1 MPCGSN
7 PHTVKAYPAE
17 EAGVPSPSPAHE
29 AWTPTDHHVI
39 HRYLFDPPVDPNL
52 LDAPL
57 VVVVP
62 GLGLPQYVFPTAA
75 ALARRGVSCAV
86 LDVPGFAATGR
97 HGSGPRCT
105 RSAGRPPS
113 GSQARALS
121 GPVVVFGHS
130 TGAQGALD
138 AALRLQDTQ
147 PGLGLVMAGPTFTP
161 RQRRFPRMAA
171 AAATAYLRDSPGA
184 LVVVPT
190 ALRHAPGCC
199 PSCAPVCVNARG
211 AAPRLRVHLTLTA
224 GEADTFAPG
233 VAPAAGLGGRE
244 VAEVTWTAC
253 PARTTALTHAE
264 QVAAVVVEAVIRV
277 AKAA

>member
-1 MPCGSN
+1 MP
-7 PHTVKAYPAE
+7 T
-17 EAGVPSPSPAHE
+17 PSPAHE
-29 AWTPTDHHVI
+29 AWTPTDHHVV
-39 HRYLFDPPVDPNL
+39 HSYLFDPPVDPHL
-52 LDAPL
+52 PDAAV

-75 ALARRGVSCAV
+75 ALSRRGVMCAV

-97 HGSGPRCT
+97 HGSGPQVHEIGQT
-105 RSAGRPPS
+105 TAEWVE
-113 GSQARALS
+113 ARALS
-121 GPVVVFGHS
+121 GPVVVLGHS

-190 ALRHAPGCC
+190 ALRHSPGVLSIVRSGMRDAPDE
-199 PSCAPVCVNARG
+199 
-211 AAPRLRVHLTLTA
+211 RLRQLRVPLTLTA
-224 GEADTFAPG
+224 GEADTFAPEDWLTRL
-233 VAPAAGLGGRE
+233 ASAADASPS
-244 VAEVTWTAC
+244 VIV
-253 PARTTALTHAE
+253 RTLSGSHNNPYTHAE
-264 QVAAVVVEAVIRV
+264 QVAAVVLGAVARV
-277 AKAA
+277 ANAA